1 MIYPQL
7 SNHNRKHLALLID
20 PDKHTHDSLIA
31 IATRA
36 ENCGVP
42 FIFIGGSLIQSDLAQ
57 AVRTIKT
64 YYTRPVILF
73 PGSVNH
79 VTPEVD
85 ALLFLSLISG
95 RNAEFLIG
103 NQVIAAP
110 LIKQAGIEVIPTGYI
125 LVEGGASTSVEYMSN
140 TRPIPA
146 AKTDIAVATALA
158 GEMLGMK
165 LLYLEAGSGAVNSV
179 PPAMIQAIKQQCTI
193 PLIVGGGIRTVSDL
207 QRVFAAGANIAVV
220 GTSIE
225 KTPSLLDEMMKV
237 TSPLN
242 PPQGGLAET
251 RKNEQN

>member
-1 MIYPQL
+1 MIYQSL
-7 SNHNRKHLALLID
+7 SDHKRKHLALLID
-20 PDKHTHDSLIA
+20 PDKHTHETLIA
-31 IATRA
+31 IAKRA
-36 ENCGVP
+36 ENCAVP
-42 FIFIGGSLIQSDLAQ
+42 FIFVGGSLIQSDLAQ
-57 AVRTIKT
+57 TVRTIKT
-64 YYTRPVILF
+64 QFTRPVILF

-103 NQVIAAP
+103 NQVVAAP
-110 LIKQAGIEVIPTGYI
+110 IIKQAGIEVIPTGYI
-125 LVEGGASTSVEYMSN
+125 LIEGGTSTSVEYMSN

-165 LLYLEAGSGAVNSV
+165 LLYLEAGSGALNSV
-179 PPAMIQAIKQQCTI
+179 PSAMIQAIKLHCNI
-193 PLIVGGGIRTVSDL
+193 PLIVGGGIRSVDDL

-225 KTPSLLDEMMKV
+225 KTPELLDEMMKV
-237 TSPLN
+237 IS
-242 PPQGGLAET
+242 
-251 RKNEQN
+251 